1 MLFTDPLFLF
11 YFLPLSLILVRLSAR
26 GQRLYYPT
34 KITII
39 IATLIF
45 YVYQSWTWP
54 LLFLLIVC
62 ATWLC
67 SWAINLTEDN
77 RWRRIW
83 LITGIGTSFA
93 VLFLFKFLNWL
104 AGLLPMLLPLQ
115 AWLASLFGTDGLIIL
130 PPGISFYVFEAVSF
144 TIDQY
149 HRKFPFPKS
158 LDYLSFLAMF
168 PRFVAGPIVRY
179 NDVSQQ
185 LLAWPGMQLARG
197 LSLFALGYML
207 KVLGADQFVV
217 FVPYAFGG
225 HHPDMLQAW
234 TGALAYTFQ
243 LYLDFWGYSLMA
255 TGLGLCLGFAFPDN
269 FRSPYSS
276 WSIGE
281 FWHRWHI
288 TLSTWIRD
296 YIFIPM
302 GGSRARL
309 PRVCLNLLIAMGL
322 AGLWHGANFTFVV
335 WGLYHGALLVVER
348 CLGEGRLQKI
358 PHSLRVGL
366 TFLLVVYGWV
376 LFRSANFEQAQ
387 TILAGM
393 FGANGF
399 MPAFNPVLLLKNGF
413 AAILCVLA
421 LVFVIGFERRLI
433 LSEPI
438 ATRDFA
444 FRTQLLLAAGFGL
457 ALTISA
463 SNAKIP
469 FLYFQF

>member
-11 YFLPLSLILVRLSAR
+11 YFLPLSLILVRLSSR
-26 GQRLYYPT
+26 GQRLYYPA
-34 KITII
+34 KIAII
-39 IATLIF
+39 AATLIF
-45 YVYQSWTWP
+45 YAYQNWTWP

-62 ATWLC
+62 VTWLC
-67 SWAINLTEDN
+67 SWAINLTEDT

-93 VLFLFKFLNWL
+93 ALFLFKFLNWL
-104 AGLLPMLLPLQ
+104 AGLMPVLHPLQ
-115 AWLASLFGTDGLIIL
+115 AWLASLFGADGLIIL
-130 PPGISFYVFEAVSF
+130 PPGISFFVFEAVSF

-185 LLAWPGMQLARG
+185 LLDWPGMRLARG

-207 KVLGADQFVV
+207 KVLGADQFAV
-217 FVPYAFGG
+217 FVPYAFTVPN
-225 HHPDMLQAW
+225 PDIIQAW

-255 TGLGLCLGFAFPDN
+255 TGLGLCLGFEFPDN

-281 FWHRWHI
+281 FWRRWHI

-296 YIFIPM
+296 YIFIPL
-302 GGSRARL
+302 GGSRASL
-309 PRVCLNLLIAMGL
+309 PRTCTNLLLAMGL
-322 AGLWHGANFTFVV
+322 AGLWHGASFTFVV
-335 WGLYHGALLVVER
+335 WGLYHGSLLVAER
-348 CLGEGRLQKI
+348 CLGENLLGKVPRQM
-358 PHSLRVGL
+358 RVMF
-366 TFLLVVYGWV
+366 TFFLVVFGWV
-376 LFRSANFEQAQ
+376 LFRSANFDQARAV
-387 TILAGM
+387 LAGM
-393 FGANGF
+393 FGVHGLMTTF
-399 MPAFNPVLLLKNGF
+399 SPVLLAKNGF
-413 AAILCVLA
+413 AALFCGLGVIFVLF
-421 LVFVIGFERRLI
+421 LERRLI
-433 LSEPI
+433 FSEPI
-438 ATRDFA
+438 ATRDFS
-444 FRTQLLLAAGFGL
+444 FTRQLLLALGFAF
-457 ALTISA
+457 ALMVST